1 MLEAILSWLGWSLGA
16 LVALAALVAGWEHMA
31 REVGRERQPD
41 GSRASPRG
49 VRVDV
54 PLDTQGAASL
64 FGTAGPGLDLP
75 TQPGPSE
82 QAQRMATMERVLSR
96 AAVPGK
102 ARRDSSV
109 WMDTTPRVG
118 DLNEPALPQ
127 DQAQGRRRG
136 QQTDSSA

>member
-1 MLEAILSWLGWSLGA
+1 MGA

-31 REVGRERQPD
+31 REVGRERQPE
-41 GSRASPRG
+41 GSRTSPRG

-64 FGTAGPGLDLP
+64 FGPAGPGLDLP

-82 QAQRMATMERVLSR
+82 QAQRVATMARVLSR
-96 AAVPGK
+96 AAEPGK
-102 ARRDSSV
+102 PRRDSSV

-118 DLNEPALPQ
+118 DLNEPLLPQ
-127 DQAQGRRRG
+127 GQTPARRRN